1 MALQRVREKYPTR
14 VPCLVTLPDG
24 TEMKLLFDKGDT
36 VGHLLRVVRDRWE
49 DSTIQEYDALFV
61 LCGSRMC
68 TGTTRL
74 QSLDTAAPEPVHL
87 HLRQE
92 TAFG

>member
-1 MALQRVREKYPTR
+1 MALQRVREKYPAR

-24 TEMKLLFDKGDT
+24 AEMKLLFDKGDT
-36 VGHLLRVVRDRWE
+36 VGHLLHIVRDRWT
-49 DSTIQEYDALFV
+49 DSNISECDALFV

-68 TGTTRL
+68 TSSTQL
-74 QSLDTAAPEPVHL
+74 KSLDTRKPDPVHL